1 MGGFKGVDATFSGIN
16 GADFG
21 WMGYVSSS
29 FRWFRSHKSD
39 VGHIDVSVSTSPNH
53 PYPTIFRVH
62 DEVRRIVA
70 FGFQNIIYRDAGIEQ
85 VGDQMTAKL
94 ILGKEV
100 SEEIYGEL
108 RQRIDALKA
117 RGVTPGLA
125 VVLVGED
132 PASQVYVRKKGEMC
146 ESLGMKSVTVRMPA
160 ETTQEELMAKV
171 DELNNDPTIHGFLV
185 QLPLPSHLDEE
196 QVINAISPSKDVD
209 CFHPTNVG
217 RVLIGNPDFL
227 PATPA
232 GVQQMIIR
240 SGIETSGKHVV
251 VIGRSNIVG
260 KPMAAMMLQ
269 RGLGADSTVTV
280 VHSRTKDLPSITRQ
294 ADILIVAIG
303 KPRFVTPDMVKD
315 GAVVIDVG
323 TNRIEDP
330 THPKG
335 SRLVGD
341 VDFEAVKDKVS
352 AITPVPG
359 GVGPMTICMLMAN
372 AVKAAERAAERC

>member
-1 MGGFKGVDATFSGIN
+1 
-16 GADFG
+16 
-21 WMGYVSSS
+21 
-29 FRWFRSHKSD
+29 
-39 VGHIDVSVSTSPNH
+39 
-53 PYPTIFRVH
+53 
-62 DEVRRIVA
+62 
-70 FGFQNIIYRDAGIEQ
+70 
-85 VGDQMTAKL
+85 MTAKL

-117 RGVTPGLA
+117 KGVTPGLA

-146 ESLGMKSVTVRMPA
+146 ESLGMKSVTIRMPA
-160 ETTQEELMAKV
+160 ETTQAELMAKV
-171 DELNNDPTIHGFLV
+171 EDLNNDPTIHGFLV

-232 GVQQMIIR
+232 GVQQMIVR
-240 SGIETSGKHVV
+240 SGVETSGKHVV

-280 VHSRTKDLPSITRQ
+280 VHSRTKDLSSITRQ

-303 KPRFVTPDMVKD
+303 KPRFVTADMVRD

-323 TNRIEDP
+323 TNRVDDP

-341 VDFEAVKDKVS
+341 VDFDAVQDKVS

-372 AVKAAERAAERC
+372 AVKAAERASERC